1 MMSSSRSSR
10 HEPAGPTPNSRCGPR
25 AFSEGTSRWPEPA
38 RATII
43 GEGFWRGVTI
53 RLGRRLTAS

>member
-10 HEPAGPTPNSRCGPR
+10 HEPAGPIPNSRCAHEP
-25 AFSEGTSRWPEPA
+25 SPKDVSLPEPA

-43 GEGFWRGVTI
+43 GGGFWRGVTI
-53 RLGRRLTAS
+53 RPGRRLTAS

>member
-1 MMSSSRSSR
+1 MSLPGRYR
-10 HEPAGPTPNSRCGPR
+10 TAGAAHEPSPKDVSL
-25 AFSEGTSRWPEPA
+25 PEPA

-53 RLGRRLTAS
+53 RPGRRLTAS